1 MFLKGNKG
9 QSALEYLMTYGWALV
24 VIVIVVAA
32 LVFLINPSQ
41 VGTEGC
47 TGFTKLPI
55 GNFQFDDA
63 AGLQFKI
70 TNQTGRALSIV
81 SFAGAFSNGGTTQ
94 YASDPSIVTV
104 GANTEVTVTLDP
116 GSLVAGPVTAD
127 LNVTYNDGDFTRSAT
142 GTCKGTITT

>member
-1 MFLKGNKG
+1 MFKNNKG

-55 GNFQFDDA
+55 GNFQFDDET
-63 AGLQFKI
+63 GLQFKI

-81 SFAGAFSNGGTTQ
+81 SFSGTINNGGASS
-94 YASDPSIVTV
+94 YATDATVTTV
-104 GANTEVTVTLDP
+104 GANSEVTVTLDP
-116 GSLVAGPVTAD
+116 GTLVAGPVTAD
-127 LNVTYNDGDFTRSAT
+127 LNVTYNDGDFSRTAT
-142 GTCKGTITT
+142 GTCKGTITA